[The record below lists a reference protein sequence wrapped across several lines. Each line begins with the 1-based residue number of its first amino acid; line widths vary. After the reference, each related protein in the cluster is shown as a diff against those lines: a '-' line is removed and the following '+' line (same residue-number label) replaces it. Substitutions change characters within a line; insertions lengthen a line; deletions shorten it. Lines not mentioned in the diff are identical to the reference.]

1 MGLIAVQEQV
11 DRLPKRDRELVEQG
25 LVSVFKLMTAG
36 SRDHVAAVVEKLQP
50 EADEP
55 EESADALE
63 TRNLLRV
70 FGDWQQ
76 VRAQSVSGEQLN
88 NLGIRKG
95 ALERR
100 RRRGRLLALK
110 VPFSK
115 GLFYPRWQFS
125 SDGQPLQAIPELL
138 KQAKLSR
145 LTPTDLHFLMM
156 REDESERSLAGRLAA
171 GEETEVLAAIAAA
184 GAQGG

>member
-1 MGLIAVQEQV
+1 MGLTAVQEEV
-11 DRLPKRDRELVEQG
+11 DRLPKKDRELVEQG
-25 LVSVFKLMTAG
+25 IVNVFRLMTAG

-50 EADEP
+50 EVEKP

-70 FGDWQQ
+70 FADWQQ

-88 NLGIRKG
+88 NLGIGKE
-95 ALERR
+95 ALEGR
-100 RRRGRLLALK
+100 RRRGTLLALK

-115 GLFYPRWQFS
+115 GFFYPRWQFGI
-125 SDGQPLQAIPELL
+125 DGQPLKAIPRLL

-145 LTPTDLHFLMM
+145 LTPTDLHFLMT
-156 REDESERSLAGRLAA
+156 REDERERSLAGRLEV
-171 GEETEVLAAIAAA
+171 GEDTEVLAAIAAA